1 MQRSEIDH
9 EARHQEIWRALSAV
23 CDPEL
28 DEAVTELGFIQEVSI
43 CTDGD
48 VRVKFRLPT
57 FWCSAN
63 FAYLMASDMRD
74 AIARLA
80 WTRKVSM
87 QLMDHFVSAEVNS
100 GSSSGKS
107 FQDIFQSEA
116 EGDLEGIRSI
126 FRRKSFQKRQ
136 EALLR
141 YLLGGGETIPDLSR
155 MCLAEL
161 NQLNLDN
168 EGGVFRTRYIQAR
181 SALGFCPH
189 SSVSAFHDVQGRALD
204 PGELANYLQQ
214 LRRVRLN
221 TEFNAEICRGLLA
234 VRSGAKQDGALVQIK
249 GAIAGGAAAFKP
261 T

>member
-1 MQRSEIDH
+1 MQRTGTDH
-9 EARHQEIWRALSAV
+9 ESRHQEIWRALSSV

-28 DEAVTELGFIQEVSI
+28 DEAVTDLGFIQEVSI
-43 CTDGD
+43 AADGD
-48 VRVKFRLPT
+48 VRVRFRLPT

-74 AIARLA
+74 AIARVA

-87 QLMDHFVSAEVNS
+87 QLVDHFVSAEVSS
-100 GSSSGKS
+100 GSSSGRS
-107 FQDIFQSEA
+107 FQDIFKLEA
-116 EGDLEGIRSI
+116 EEDLEGIRSI
-126 FRRKSFQKRQ
+126 FRKKSFQKRQ

-141 YLLGGGETIPDLSR
+141 YLLGGRETIPDLSR

-161 NQLNLDN
+161 NRLNLDN
-168 EGGVFRTRYIQAR
+168 EGGAFRARYIQAR
-181 SALGFCPH
+181 SALGFCLH
-189 SSVSAFHDVQGRALD
+189 SSASAFHDVQGRALD
-204 PGELANYLQQ
+204 CGELANHLQQ

-249 GAIAGGAAAFKP
+249 GAIVGEAAAARP